1 MHKQKLLVVDDI
13 SSIRFAIQDYLS
25 SLFEV
30 VTANDGQEAVQIIEN
45 QDSKT
50 QFNLILSDIRMP
62 GMTGIELIQ
71 NIQNRFPSIQYALM
85 TAYDVNDYVE
95 YARKYRI
102 WNIIPKSAF
111 LDLEFVKV
119 MAQKLTGSELFGFNL
134 QFPDL
139 IEQQVSLGQVYRM
152 HRDVDFR
159 LPDLTFSECS
169 ISSDEER
176 FRICD
181 MVSEL
186 LRRHRAPA
194 LIRVILEELTMNA
207 RDYGSNQ
214 FERPI
219 QLGFGCYKDNLL
231 FSVSDSLG
239 SLDRS
244 EILYW
249 LERNVTYDDAGRPK
263 SLTDSHGRG
272 LFISRE
278 NLDHLI
284 FNIQQDVKTEILGI
298 LQPDAEFRNKAISI
312 YYRDKEGRI
321 RQ

>member
-1 MHKQKLLVVDDI
+1 MDKRKILIVDDI

-30 VTANDGQEAVQIIEN
+30 FTANDGEEALQIVTEEH
-45 QDSKT
+45 SKSP
-50 QFNLILSDIRMP
+50 FDLVLSDIRMP
-62 GMTGIELIQ
+62 GMNGIELIQ
-71 NIQNRFPSIQYALM
+71 QIQNNFPSIQYALM

-119 MAQKLTGSELFGFNL
+119 MAQKLTGSELFGFKL

-159 LPDLTFSECS
+159 LPDLTLSKCS

-186 LRRHRAPA
+186 LRRHRAPP
-194 LIRVILEELTMNA
+194 L
-207 RDYGSNQ
+207 
-214 FERPI
+214 
-219 QLGFGCYKDNLL
+219 
-231 FSVSDSLG
+231 
-239 SLDRS
+239 
-244 EILYW
+244 
-249 LERNVTYDDAGRPK
+249 
-263 SLTDSHGRG
+263 
-272 LFISRE
+272 
-278 NLDHLI
+278 
-284 FNIQQDVKTEILGI
+284 
-298 LQPDAEFRNKAISI
+298 
-312 YYRDKEGRI
+312 
-321 RQ
+321 